1 MKLNKLFPL
10 TALLLVVLM
19 CSCKKDANPV
29 LSSDTTANYS
39 TETGAKKSL
48 YSAGQNQAIVNLG
61 LAGEFVIL
69 SKTGITDVYQSS
81 VVGSMGTSPIT
92 DAALL
97 LKCTEA
103 TGAIY
108 AVDAD
113 GTNSSKLAQ
122 TVVTLQKNSVKK
134 PIVN

>member
-48 YSAGQNQAIVNLG
+48 YSAGQN
-61 LAGEFVIL
+61 
-69 SKTGITDVYQSS
+69 
-81 VVGSMGTSPIT
+81 
-92 DAALL
+92 
-97 LKCTEA
+97 
-103 TGAIY
+103 
-108 AVDAD
+108 
-113 GTNSSKLAQ
+113 
-122 TVVTLQKNSVKK
+122 
-134 PIVN
+134 

>member
-29 LSSDTTANYS
+29 LSSDTTA
-39 TETGAKKSL
+39 KKSL
-48 YSAGQNQAIVNLG
+48 YPAGQNLATVFVG

-122 TVVTLQKNSVKK
+122 TVVTLQINSVKK